1 LSEEEHS
8 NNDSFQEFLNELD
21 EKHKGQSPPEEVQA
35 ALLRS
40 FERAR

>member
-1 LSEEEHS
+1 LDD
-8 NNDSFQEFLNELD
+8 DSFQEFLNKLD
-21 EKHKGQSPPEEVQA
+21 EKHKGQPPLEVQA